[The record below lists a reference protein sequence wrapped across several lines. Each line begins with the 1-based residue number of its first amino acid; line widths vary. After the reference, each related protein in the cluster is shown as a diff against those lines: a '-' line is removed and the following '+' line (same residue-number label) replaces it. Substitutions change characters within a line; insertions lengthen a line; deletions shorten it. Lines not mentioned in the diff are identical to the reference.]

1 MFRFRKASAQ
11 IRLVFWV
18 LIPTLKYSMRFATMY
33 TPIEILD
40 RAQIGLTLERLA
52 SEIIERHAQSNELA
66 LVGIQRRGVHL
77 AARLKALLD
86 QRLHEDVP
94 LGKLDINLY
103 RDDWTTLRSQPSINS
118 TEIFFPLEDKEVILI
133 DDVLFTGRTIR
144 AALEAILDFG
154 RPQRVELMVLID
166 RGHRELPIHADYTG
180 KKVNTALEEQVDV
193 LVSELDGEDKVVL
206 QMKERS
212 RESSS

>member
-1 MFRFRKASAQ
+1 
-11 IRLVFWV
+11 
-18 LIPTLKYSMRFATMY
+18 MY

-40 RAQIGLTLERLA
+40 RTQIGLCLERLA
-52 SEIIERHAQSNELA
+52 SEILERHAQSPHLA

-77 AARLKALLD
+77 AARLKDVLD
-86 QRLHEDVP
+86 HRLGMDVP

-103 RDDWTTLRSQPSINS
+103 RDDWTTLRSQPAINS
-118 TEIFFPLEDKEVILI
+118 TEIFCPMEDKEIILI

-154 RPQRVELMVLID
+154 RPRRVELLVLID
-166 RGHRELPIHADYTG
+166 RGHRELPIHADYIG

-193 LVSELDGEDKVVL
+193 LVTEQDGEDKAVL

-212 RESSS
+212 Q

>member
-1 MFRFRKASAQ
+1 
-11 IRLVFWV
+11 
-18 LIPTLKYSMRFATMY
+18 MR
-33 TPIEILD
+33 TPIEIMD
-40 RAQIGLTLERLA
+40 RSQIGFSLERMA
-52 SEIIERHAQSNELA
+52 SEIIERHIQSSNLA
-66 LVGIQRRGVHL
+66 LIGIQRRGVYL
-77 AARLKALLD
+77 AARLKSLLD
-86 QRLHEDVP
+86 QRLSTDIP

-103 RDDWTTLRSQPSINS
+103 RDDWTTLRSQPAINS
-118 TEIFFPLEDKEVILI
+118 TEIYFPLEDKEVILI

-193 LVSELDGEDKVVL
+193 LVLEQDGEDKVVL
-206 QMKERS
+206 QMKEGP